1 MTLKTHFTKTQG
13 RVLALCFLFAGGGG
27 VPALH
32 AQQFGVAQ
40 NQVLTI
46 SIEALFSESQFG
58 QRVANEIDAESAVLA
73 AENRRIEDEL
83 EQEEQELTER
93 RKTLDADAFRILAD
107 AFDQKVQTHR
117 ATQKRKY
124 EALNQKGDVARAEFL
139 QVIVPILEDLR
150 REAGAAVLI
159 EQSTVI
165 LADPA
170 ADITEIAISRV
181 DVALGDGSRLAPGA
195 KQ

>member
-1 MTLKTHFTKTQG
+1 MKRIFAFANAQG
-13 RVLALCFLFAGGGG
+13 LFLALCFVFWGLGAAQTGQ
-27 VPALH
+27 
-32 AQQFGVAQ
+32 AQQLGVAQ
-40 NQVLTI
+40 SQVLTI
-46 SIEALFSESQFG
+46 SIEALFARSQFG

-73 AENRRIEDEL
+73 AENRRIEGEL

-93 RKTLDADAFRILAD
+93 RNTIDADSFRVLAD
-107 AFDQKVQTHR
+107 AFDQKVQSHR

-124 EALNQKGDVARAEFL
+124 EALNQKGDIARAEFL

-165 LADPA
+165 LADPT

-181 DVALGDGSRLAPGA
+181 DVALGDGSRIAPEA

>member
-1 MTLKTHFTKTQG
+1 MKLSSILTMTRG
-13 RVLALCFLFAGGGG
+13 RVLALCFLFAGTLW
-27 VPALH
+27 VPTIQ
-32 AQQFGVAQ
+32 AQQLGVAQ
-40 NQVLTI
+40 SQILTI
-46 SIEALFSESQFG
+46 SIERLFAESQFG
-58 QRVANEIDAESAVLA
+58 QRIANEIDAESAVLA
-73 AENRRIEDEL
+73 AENRRIEGEL

-93 RKTLDADAFRILAD
+93 RKTLDASAFRVLAD

-117 ATQKRKY
+117 TTQKRKY
-124 EALNQKGDVARAEFL
+124 EALNQKGDIARAEFL

-170 ADITEIAISRV
+170 ADITAIAISRV
-181 DVALGDGSRLAPGA
+181 NVALGDGARIATDP
-195 KQ
+195 QQ